1 MKLTRIQINRF
12 RNIDTFSSGIDDGI
26 VLFKGPNEAGK
37 SSLLSAILFG
47 LFEDPKSSAQR
58 LEEARGWNKES
69 LYHLILEFKT
79 NGTTYALEKDFENR
93 STLLRNVTTGEFWK
107 DKNKVN
113 ARLAEIIG
121 FFSKDVFISTACV
134 FQDELHAISSGQK
147 DLRRLLEEKVAGK
160 EDSAAETVAKRLE
173 KKVLDLKRGLDR
185 PAPANPGRILQVMD
199 ELRGLTGRRE
209 EIAGIVSRLHGARG
223 RINEVADELEEAAKS
238 LELKKQ
244 ALEKS
249 RLYVKAKERLENLD
263 KALEKTVAN
272 LDRLSKAD
280 QEIQKI
286 RSQLESRHN
295 RLTICEA
302 NLEKHRRAVRA
313 KVEKEALYKELQQK
327 KDLLDRAREIAGA
340 CDALERSLRDVPV
353 FPRALVQDLVQVE
366 SDIKALER
374 RTGERGML
382 LKVTFKR
389 PTPYEIETEDGI
401 VSAGDGAAGATL
413 EETAKKEVRIDF
425 KGVAEVRVAA
435 KDRAL
440 QEGLEE
446 LNEKRG
452 LLKTRLEQY
461 QCQSVAELV
470 AMKERREKTQQ
481 ELEAKELEL
490 KITLGKE
497 NMASL
502 GKGVKESE
510 IRSEQVSK
518 VFEEMRD
525 FVISEEELAEREREI
540 RSLCKEVQ
548 ELEGNIRENQGVL
561 KSFIKEDL
569 EKEKKDLAR
578 QMLVA
583 ETALEDLKAFEASGE
598 EVVRQED
605 EVKTLEKRLSELEVE
620 RKTLEHIL
628 REDRY
633 GQEDIAELEE
643 RIESLERR
651 ADRLRMRLRAYEIIG
666 EVLNEARR
674 NILKSIGSE
683 VDERIG
689 AYSGVITSG
698 KYDQVRLS
706 REDFSL
712 RVFSREKGDWI
723 NPDAQEL
730 SAGARDQLYLAARLA
745 LVDAVMEGSPVPII
759 LDDPLVH
766 FDAWRRE
773 NTRNLLKEVSKT
785 HQVLIFSCHDYYDD
799 WADQIVSF

>member
-1 MKLTRIQINRF
+1 
-12 RNIDTFSSGIDDGI
+12 
-26 VLFKGPNEAGK
+26 
-37 SSLLSAILFG
+37 
-47 LFEDPKSSAQR
+47 
-58 LEEARGWNKES
+58 
-69 LYHLILEFKT
+69 
-79 NGTTYALEKDFENR
+79 
-93 STLLRNVTTGEFWK
+93 
-107 DKNKVN
+107 
-113 ARLAEIIG
+113 
-121 FFSKDVFISTACV
+121 
-134 FQDELHAISSGQK
+134 
-147 DLRRLLEEKVAGK
+147 
-160 EDSAAETVAKRLE
+160 
-173 KKVLDLKRGLDR
+173 
-185 PAPANPGRILQVMD
+185 
-199 ELRGLTGRRE
+199 
-209 EIAGIVSRLHGARG
+209 
-223 RINEVADELEEAAKS
+223 
-238 LELKKQ
+238 
-244 ALEKS
+244 
-249 RLYVKAKERLENLD
+249 
-263 KALEKTVAN
+263 
-272 LDRLSKAD
+272 
-280 QEIQKI
+280 
-286 RSQLESRHN
+286 
-295 RLTICEA
+295 
-302 NLEKHRRAVRA
+302 
-313 KVEKEALYKELQQK
+313 
-327 KDLLDRAREIAGA
+327 
-340 CDALERSLRDVPV
+340 
-353 FPRALVQDLVQVE
+353 
-366 SDIKALER
+366 
-374 RTGERGML
+374 
-382 LKVTFKR
+382 
-389 PTPYEIETEDGI
+389 
-401 VSAGDGAAGATL
+401 
-413 EETAKKEVRIDF
+413 
-425 KGVAEVRVAA
+425 
-435 KDRAL
+435 
-440 QEGLEE
+440 
-446 LNEKRG
+446 
-452 LLKTRLEQY
+452 
-461 QCQSVAELV
+461 
-470 AMKERREKTQQ
+470 
-481 ELEAKELEL
+481 
-490 KITLGKE
+490 
-497 NMASL
+497 
-502 GKGVKESE
+502 VKESE

-605 EVKTLEKRLSELEVE
+605 EVKTLEKRLSELRVE